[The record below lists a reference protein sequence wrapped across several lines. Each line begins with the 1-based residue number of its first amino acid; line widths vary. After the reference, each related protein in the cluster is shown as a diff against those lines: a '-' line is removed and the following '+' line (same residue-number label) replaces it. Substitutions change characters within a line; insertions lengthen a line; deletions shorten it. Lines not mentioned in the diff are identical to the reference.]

1 MSKPLP
7 EHLVKPTYWPQ
18 VLALGIAFLLW
29 GVISNLF
36 ISVIGLAL
44 FVLALSNW
52 VRELRHDA

>member
-7 EHLVKPTYWPQ
+7 EHLVRRTYWPM

-29 GVISNLF
+29 GVIVNLF
-36 ISVIGLAL
+36 ISGVGLIL

-52 VRELRHDA
+52 IRELRHDA

>member
-7 EHLVKPTYWPQ
+7 EHLVKRTYWPMI
-18 VLALGIAFLLW
+18 LALGIAFLLW

-36 ISVIGLAL
+36 VSIIGLIL
-44 FVLALSNW
+44 FVLAGANW